1 MNRFWR
7 WHVFMSNLDPP
18 VGSEQAGT
26 RPVLVISEDDYN
38 RVMPLV
44 TVLPITSKK
53 PERRL
58 YADEVLV
65 EAGNAGLRLDSIVLV
80 HHIRTIS
87 KRRLWAFV
95 GVLDD
100 EEKQREIINTIAEH
114 LELW

>member
-1 MNRFWR
+1 MNRYWR
-7 WHVFMSNLDPP
+7 WHVFIANLDPP
-18 VGSEQAGT
+18 TGSEQAGT
-26 RPVLVISEDDYN
+26 RPVIIISEDDYN

-58 YADEVLV
+58 YADEVFV
-65 EAGNAGLRLDSIVLV
+65 EAGNAGLRLDSIILV
-80 HHIRTIS
+80 HHMRTIS
-87 KRRLWAFV
+87 KRRLGAFV

-100 EEKQREIINTIAEH
+100 EGKQGEIINTIAEH